1 MLLLPFCHPA
11 RDSNSYLPNN
21 HKLITVQKIELTILG
36 LSYSQTQTNSYALI
50 LGEVNG
56 KRRLPIVIGHFEAQ
70 AIALELE
77 KMKPSRPLTHDLFKS
92 FADTFGITIEEVVI
106 NKFQEGIFFAL
117 LSCNDGIN
125 VKQIDSRTSDAIALA
140 IRFGCPIYTYEHIM
154 SQAGIAYEEEESEP
168 GTTAADVPESEN
180 EFSSFSLEELENE
193 LSKAVANE
201 DYERASLLRDEIK
214 KRQ

>member
-1 MLLLPFCHPA
+1 M
-11 RDSNSYLPNN
+11 
-21 HKLITVQKIELTILG
+21 QKIELTILG

-92 FADTFGITIEEVVI
+92 FADTFGITIEEVII
-106 NKFQEGIFFAL
+106 NKFQEGIFYAL
-117 LSCNDGIN
+117 LVCNDDIKVN
-125 VKQIDSRTSDAIALA
+125 QIDSRTSDAIALA

-154 SQAGIAYEEEESEP
+154 AQAGITYEDETAEPDSVNSEIEESI
-168 GTTAADVPESEN
+168 G
-180 EFSSFSLEELENE
+180 EFSALSLEELNE
-193 LSKAVANE
+193 ELQKAVDNE
-201 DYERASLLRDEIK
+201 EYERASLIRDEIR
-214 KRQ
+214 KRS

>member
-1 MLLLPFCHPA
+1 M
-11 RDSNSYLPNN
+11 
-21 HKLITVQKIELTILG
+21 QKIELTILG

-92 FADTFGITIEEVVI
+92 FADTFGITIEEVII
-106 NKFQEGIFFAL
+106 NKFQEGIFYAL
-117 LSCNDGIN
+117 LICNDDIKIN
-125 VKQIDSRTSDAIALA
+125 QIDSRTSDAIALA

-154 SQAGIAYEEEESEP
+154 AQAGITYEDDTEEPDSISSEIEES
-168 GTTAADVPESEN
+168 TN
-180 EFSSFSLEELENE
+180 EFSNLSTEELNE
-193 LSKAVANE
+193 ELQKAVDNE
-201 DYERASLLRDEIK
+201 EYERASLIRDEIR
-214 KRQ
+214 KRS